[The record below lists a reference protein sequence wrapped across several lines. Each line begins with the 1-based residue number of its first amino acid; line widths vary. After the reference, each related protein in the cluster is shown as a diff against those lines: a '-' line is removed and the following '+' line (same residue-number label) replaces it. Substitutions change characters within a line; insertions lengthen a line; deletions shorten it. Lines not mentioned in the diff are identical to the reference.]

1 MVPQGAAIA
10 EKTVPKLFLAM
21 SFQVDT
27 ALIQTYHS
35 NIDIKFQQMGSRL
48 RSAVRNEVQHAEF
61 DYYDRVTPTAAVE
74 VVTRHGDT
82 PLISTPHDRRRVGL
96 RDFDWADLID
106 RKDKLRML
114 ADPTSPYTTNAV
126 YALGRAQ
133 DQVLISAA
141 FGSASTGKTGSTTVA
156 FPTTQYMYANA
167 VETTAPAANYLGG
180 TSDSSGFNLT
190 LGKLRIVRKAFDVAE
205 VTTDSQADLYIAVS
219 PAAMWAL
226 MRDSIS
232 GPPGGAT
239 YPVPNPVV
247 SGDYNA
253 VRALINGEL
262 QSFLGFRFIKSNLLP
277 IQTGTVRSCI
287 AWEKQGLVLASGSEI
302 NVDVGPRRDKRN
314 SIQIYVSG
322 SFGAVRLWE
331 EKVVKVN
338 CEETA

>member
-1 MVPQGAAIA
+1 
-10 EKTVPKLFLAM
+10 M

-27 ALIQTYHS
+27 ALVQTYHS

-48 RSAVRNEVQHAEF
+48 RPAVRNEVQHAEF

-74 VVTRHGDT
+74 IVGRHGDT

-96 RDFDWADLID
+96 RDFDWADMID

-133 DQVLISAA
+133 DQVIISAA
-141 FGSASTGKTGSTTVA
+141 LGSASTGKTGTTTVT
-156 FPTTQYMYANA
+156 FPNTQYLYADAQESGGTN
-167 VETTAPAANYLGG
+167 TAGYLGG
-180 TSDSSGFNLT
+180 SNDTGGNGPTNLT
-190 LGKLRIVRKAFDVAE
+190 LGKLRIIRKAFDVAE

-219 PAAMWAL
+219 PAALWAL
-226 MRDSIS
+226 MRDSVS
-232 GPPGGAT
+232 GPPGGST
-239 YPVPNPVV
+239 YPIPNPVV

-277 IQTGTVRSCI
+277 IQSGTTTVRSCI
-287 AWEKQGLVLASGSEI
+287 AWEKQGIVLASAQEI

-314 SIQIYVSG
+314 AVQIYVSG

-338 CEETA
+338 CDETK

>member
-1 MVPQGAAIA
+1 
-10 EKTVPKLFLAM
+10 M

-61 DYYDRVTPTAAVE
+61 DYYDRVTPTAASE
-74 VVTRHGDT
+74 VLTRHGDT
-82 PLISTPHDRRRVGL
+82 PLNSTPHDRRRVGL

-106 RKDKLRML
+106 RKDKIRML

-133 DQVLISAA
+133 DQVIISAA
-141 FGSASTGKTGSTTVA
+141 FGSAQAGKTG
-156 FPTTQYMYANA
+156 
-167 VETTAPAANYLGG
+167 TTAVVFPNSSIMFADSTETGTTTAGYAGG
-180 TSDSSGFNLT
+180 ASDSVSTLNLT
-190 LGKLRIVRKAFDVAE
+190 LGKLRIIRKTFDIAE
-205 VTTDSQADLYIAVS
+205 VTTDSQADLYLAVS
-219 PAAMWAL
+219 PAALWAL
-226 MRDSIS
+226 MRDSVNAGS
-232 GPPGGAT
+232 GGTAG
-239 YPVPNPVV
+239 VPNPVI

-277 IQTGTVRSCI
+277 LQAGTTTIRSCI
-287 AWEKQGLVLASGSEI
+287 AFEKQGLVLASGQEI

-314 SIQIYVSG
+314 AVQIYVSG
-322 SFGAVRLWE
+322 SFGASRMWE
-331 EKVVKVN
+331 EKVMKVN
-338 CEETA
+338 CDETK